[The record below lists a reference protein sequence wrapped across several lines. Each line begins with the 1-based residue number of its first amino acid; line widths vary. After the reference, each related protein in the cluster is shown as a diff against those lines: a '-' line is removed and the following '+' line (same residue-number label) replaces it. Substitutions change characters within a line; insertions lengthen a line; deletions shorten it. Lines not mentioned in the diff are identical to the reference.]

1 MVRSTTRTD
10 DPSAS
15 TATASTAT
23 ASTASAARGAGRSAL
38 HPCPSR
44 NCCLY
49 RAGGNSHHR

>member
-15 TATASTAT
+15 TATASTT
-23 ASTASAARGAGRSAL
+23 AARGAGRSAL

-49 RAGGNSHHR
+49 GAGGNSHHR